1 VEIINALLKSAKRS
15 KKKEP
20 KIAILTPYKA
30 QKRLVEELMEKIKL
44 KVIVSTIN
52 ESQGKEK
59 AANEASSPP
68 IFIKRTLL

>member
-1 VEIINALLKSAKRS
+1 MEIINALLRSVKRS

-30 QKRLVEELMEKIKL
+30 QKRLVEELVEKMKL

-52 ESQGKEK
+52 ESQG
-59 AANEASSPP
+59 
-68 IFIKRTLL
+68 